1 MDDTVI
7 QREAL
12 VNEARDKI
20 AADPTKP
27 VRRIYD
33 EVAARQPLQSSDDDV
48 LPEFDSVRTALR
60 RERRKTYPAIPHSV
74 NDVVIDGPWADT
86 WTGKRF
92 LCHQDNCWGIAI
104 YMTKRD
110 AARLSRCR
118 EIFVD
123 GTFKICP
130 KPYVQV
136 LTVHGLYYGRVLP
149 FAFCLL
155 RSKEVGVYRQ
165 VFHHLKCRIRRATR
179 RAFRPQRV
187 VCDFELSLLTALE
200 TELPGAAR
208 KGCYFHFCQSLWRRI
223 QTLGLARGYRRHR
236 QVRTFLRKFMSMG
249 YLPLAVVRQNF
260 RLLYNS
266 NTVRRLVRRVPLLRQ
281 FISYF
286 RRNYMDGYFRPAL
299 WNVFDRNVN
308 TRTNNHIEGKVFQL

>member
-1 MDDTVI
+1 MDQHIHGEDDRI
-7 QREAL
+7 IRREAL
-12 VNEARDKI
+12 INEARDNI

-60 RERRKTYPAIPHSV
+60 RERRKKYPAIPHSV
-74 NDVVIDGPWADT
+74 NDVVIDGPWAET

-92 LCHQDNCWGIAI
+92 LCHQGNAWGIVI

-110 AARLSRCR
+110 AERLSRCR
-118 EIFVD
+118 KIFVD

-136 LTVHGLYYGRVLP
+136 LTVHGLYYSRVLP

-165 VFHHLKCRIRRATR
+165 VFQNLKCRIRHVTHH
-179 RAFRPQRV
+179 AFRPRRV

-223 QTLGLARGYRRHR
+223 QALGLARAYRRHR
-236 QVRTFLRKFMSMG
+236 GVE
-249 YLPLAVVRQNF
+249 NF
-260 RLLYNS
+260 SCNS
-266 NTVRRLVRRVPLLRQ
+266 
-281 FISYF
+281 
-286 RRNYMDGYFRPAL
+286 
-299 WNVFDRNVN
+299 
-308 TRTNNHIEGKVFQL
+308 